1 MPLEWATLT
10 SAVMSTPFSTEAHGW
25 VSKFKKER
33 KTFVFVFFRR
43 IFKDHYTEML
53 EVHKKL
59 QVLLK
64 PVYISKTDFLHK
76 VLGRIYQRRLVKSN
90 KYMVRK

>member
-25 VSKFKKER
+25 VSKFKKR
-33 KTFVFVFFRR
+33 KKDICFFRR